1 MVGSHHLLNGNEFE
15 QTLEDGEEQGRLGS
29 QVVGPNLV
37 IEQQNSVLYGP
48 GLNIPMERS
57 VAPFLSQNLTRKRSM

>member
-1 MVGSHHLLNGNEFE
+1 MVGSHHRLNGNEFE

-37 IEQQNSVLYGP
+37 IEQNSVLYGP

-57 VAPFLSQNLTRKRSM
+57 VAPILSQNLTTKRSM